1 MNDKIRLGILSLLMM
16 ISGVLHL
23 IAGFLSIG
31 LLELSVTLII
41 FTCFFL
47 PLSFLLIIQ
56 IRKNSFTEK
65 ENIVIM
71 STTVSF
77 LNILMLFT
85 QILINSPQNRY
96 YIYLILIVLMA
107 IDIINF
113 SLVFEFKSR
122 IEQMDFNDK
131 LNYFCLVV
139 IRGLGI
145 SLIFNTLT
153 WIGYPPNPN
162 LLMILYVVLF
172 GSLYLLNGYF
182 LFLKK
187 KKIIIDIEVLILL
200 FSALIIGLLLYSYF
214 PHPNILISAFLYIL
228 VIPMIIYK
236 IKIK

>member
-47 PLSFLLIIQ
+47 PLSFLLMIQ
-56 IRKNSFTEK
+56 IRKNSFAEK

-96 YIYLILIVLMA
+96 DIYLILVLLIV

-113 SLVFEFKSR
+113 SFVFEFKSR
-122 IEQMDFNDK
+122 IEQMEFNDK
-131 LNYFCLVV
+131 LNYFCMVV

-145 SLIFNTLT
+145 SLVLNVLT
-153 WIGYPPNPN
+153 WIGYPPDPN
-162 LLMILYVVLF
+162 FLMILYVLLF
-172 GSLYLLNGYF
+172 GGLFIINGYF

-187 KKIIIDIEVLILL
+187 KKKIIDIEVLILL
-200 FSALIIGLLLYSYF
+200 FSALIIGLLLYFYF

-228 VIPMIIYK
+228 IIPMIIYK